1 MPTPEPDEGEV
12 RALPSSCQ
20 TRSVTNLVP
29 ASASRASRRTGQS
42 SATVL
47 SKARRSVVHGVLGG
61 VGELAAQLA
70 RWARATVIGTVR
82 HAADLE
88 QVHPAVAHPVALDRP
103 DPADA
108 IRALAPE
115 PSR

>member
-12 RALPSSCQ
+12 WALPSSCQ

-42 SATVL
+42 SATVPSGQTIL
-47 SKARRSVVHGVLGG
+47 VHGVLGG

-88 QVHPAVAHPVALDRP
+88 QVHSAVAQPVALDRP